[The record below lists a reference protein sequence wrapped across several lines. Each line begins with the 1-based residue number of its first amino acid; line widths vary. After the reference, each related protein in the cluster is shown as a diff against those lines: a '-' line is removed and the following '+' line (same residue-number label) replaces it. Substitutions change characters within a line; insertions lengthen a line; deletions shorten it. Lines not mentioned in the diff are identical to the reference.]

1 MARDLAREMYR
12 AFRNSPRKLRRSEDS
27 ERARIEDPKLV
38 SEVLSELISKRDWV
52 RGLAE
57 GNIFSDWENIVGAE
71 IAQRATPI
79 SLVDGRLTIQ
89 STATAWATQLNLMRE
104 DLLKTISSTAP
115 GALVDELF
123 IVGPNVPN
131 WKKGLRT
138 IRGARGPRDTYG

>member
-104 DLLKTISSTAP
+104 DLLKTISGTAP
-115 GALVDELF
+115 GALVEELF